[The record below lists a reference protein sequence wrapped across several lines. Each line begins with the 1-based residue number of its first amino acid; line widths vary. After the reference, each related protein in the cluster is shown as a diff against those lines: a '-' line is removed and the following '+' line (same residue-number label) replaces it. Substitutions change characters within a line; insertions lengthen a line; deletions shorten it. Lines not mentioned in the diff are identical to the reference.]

1 VTAPHTGPA
10 TERGVSGEPVVAAT
24 DPAVLQATAAHAT
37 ASAAARDGARSELR
51 YPRVLLKLSGEALA
65 GEQGFGISPK
75 VVDRLTD
82 EVKALHALGADIGL
96 VIGGGNI
103 VRGTTASAEGMDRVS
118 ADYMG
123 MLATIINALALQD
136 LLERKGV
143 ETRVLTAIR
152 MEALAEP
159 YIRRR
164 AVRHLEKG
172 RVVIF
177 AGGTGNP
184 YFSTDTAAVLR
195 AIEMH
200 ADLLIKATKVEG
212 IYTADPET
220 DASAEF
226 IPHLTYQDV
235 LTRNLKVM
243 DAAAVSLCREND
255 LPIIVLNINEPG
267 AVAAALRGEKRGTM
281 VSGG

>member
-1 VTAPHTGPA
+1 MM
-10 TERGVSGEPVVAAT
+10 
-24 DPAVLQATAAHAT
+24 TAADLKY
-37 ASAAARDGARSELR
+37 R
-51 YPRVLLKLSGEALA
+51 RVVLKLSGEALA
-65 GEQGFGISPK
+65 GEQGYGISPK

-82 EVKALHALGADIGL
+82 ELLALHELGAELGL

-103 VRGTTASAEGMDRVS
+103 VRGTTASQEGMDRVS

-143 ETRVLTAIR
+143 DTRVMTAIR

-164 AVRHLEKG
+164 ALRHLEKR

-195 AIEMH
+195 AIEIDAH
-200 ADLLIKATKVEG
+200 LLIKATKVEG
-212 IYTADPET
+212 IYSADPKV
-220 DASAEF
+220 DPDAEF
-226 IPHLTYQDV
+226 IPHLTYHDV
-235 LTRNLKVM
+235 LARDLKVM

-255 LPIIVLNINEPG
+255 LPLVVLNINQSG
-267 AVAAALRGEKRGTM
+267 ALAGALRGEKRGTL
-281 VSGG
+281 VSG

>member
-1 VTAPHTGPA
+1 M
-10 TERGVSGEPVVAAT
+10 VAGA
-24 DPAVLQATAAHAT
+24 
-37 ASAAARDGARSELR
+37 DGSDLKYRR
-51 YPRVLLKLSGEALA
+51 ILLKLSGEALA
-65 GEQGFGISPK
+65 GEQGFGISPR
-75 VVDRLTD
+75 VVDQLGD
-82 EVKALHALGADIGL
+82 EIRNLHGMGADIGL

-103 VRGTTASAEGMDRVS
+103 VRGTTASAEGMDRVN

-143 ETRVLTAIR
+143 ETRVMTAIR

-164 AVRHLEKG
+164 ALRHLEKR

-195 AIEMH
+195 AIEIH

-212 IYTADPET
+212 IYSADPKKDP
-220 DASAEF
+220 DARF

-235 LTRNLKVM
+235 LTRDLQVM
-243 DAAAVSLCREND
+243 DAAAVSLCRENN
-255 LPIIVLNINEPG
+255 LPIIVLNIHGTG
-267 AVAAALRGEKRGTM
+267 AVAAALRGEKRGTL
-281 VSGG
+281 VSG